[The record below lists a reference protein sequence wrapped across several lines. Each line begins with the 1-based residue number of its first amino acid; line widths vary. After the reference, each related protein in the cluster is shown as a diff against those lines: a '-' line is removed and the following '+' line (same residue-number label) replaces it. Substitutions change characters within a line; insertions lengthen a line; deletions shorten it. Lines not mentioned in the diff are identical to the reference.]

1 MRSTRDKL
9 IMSLTELQGLV
20 MVLIQSVHSQAT
32 SNPQPGQ
39 ASTEAITTQI
49 IEKQNIINEII
60 QEAEEQEEIQRQI
73 AVEKQEYHRLESEVN
88 KLQQQ
93 LRQSQQVL
101 EMVVASANEKT
112 EQTQAVKE
120 KQCTVRDLLSYA
132 HLISSSYS
140 NQMPANWTELDYR
153 RPWPTDL
160 DMRAGELGKLSAGIL
175 PVLNEGVLA
184 ERQALQAK
192 PWQQQQPLTQ
202 VSQLESQEKAE
213 LLPVKE
219 EMSSSSDEDGDHM
232 MEEVT

>member
-1 MRSTRDKL
+1 
-9 IMSLTELQGLV
+9 MSKNYFKTN
-20 MVLIQSVHSQAT
+20 S
-32 SNPQPGQ
+32 
-39 ASTEAITTQI
+39 IT
-49 IEKQNIINEII
+49 
-60 QEAEEQEEIQRQI
+60 
-73 AVEKQEYHRLESEVN
+73 
-88 KLQQQ
+88 
-93 LRQSQQVL
+93 
-101 EMVVASANEKT
+101 
-112 EQTQAVKE
+112 
-120 KQCTVRDLLSYA
+120 
-132 HLISSSYS
+132 
-140 NQMPANWTELDYR
+140 
-153 RPWPTDL
+153 L